1 MRMQETAKT
10 IGGSIAVYVIM
21 AACSASSGTI
31 VPPQGDDG
39 GQVGGNSSSG
49 GAASDGSGGGALAD
63 GARGILD
70 ALTDPVTTAS
80 ADTTQSGSRLKL
92 QYYVGSDGSKV
103 STGGIYDSQLNVTC
117 YYTAASDGTT
127 RCLPSGGATLGTE
140 FFSDSGCTQ
149 AIAYTTTSC
158 GTAPRYATQAQAA
171 ACGYQDHVYPVS
183 GAFTGTVYEGSP
195 SSCTPISDAPGAS
208 QLSQDLAASFAAYSF
223 YSVGSELPPST
234 FVEAML
240 QTD

>member
-1 MRMQETAKT
+1 MRMQETAKM

-70 ALTDPVTTAS
+70 AWTDPVTTAS

-103 STGGIYDSQLNVTC
+103 RPT
-117 YYTAASDGTT
+117 
-127 RCLPSGGATLGTE
+127 
-140 FFSDSGCTQ
+140 
-149 AIAYTTTSC
+149 
-158 GTAPRYATQAQAA
+158 
-171 ACGYQDHVYPVS
+171 
-183 GAFTGTVYEGSP
+183 
-195 SSCTPISDAPGAS
+195 
-208 QLSQDLAASFAAYSF
+208 
-223 YSVGSELPPST
+223 
-234 FVEAML
+234 
-240 QTD
+240 